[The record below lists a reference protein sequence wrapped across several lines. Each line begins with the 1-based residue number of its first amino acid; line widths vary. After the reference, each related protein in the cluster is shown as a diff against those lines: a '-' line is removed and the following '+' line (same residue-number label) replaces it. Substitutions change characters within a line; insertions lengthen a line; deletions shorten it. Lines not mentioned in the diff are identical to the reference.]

1 MWLERGRSTAP
12 ADRQRCEGVWIEM
25 YALLGKERPRVM
37 WWDGPATGS
46 IARTLILSDK
56 QTNLG
61 DNLGA
66 NLGNNLRDNLGDNLR
81 ANLGNNLWANLMD
94 NLGNNLGDNLG
105 ANLGNNLRTNLR
117 ANLGNNL
124 WDNLGNNLWANLRT
138 NLRDNL
144 GDNLWANL
152 RANLRDNLR
161 DNLGN
166 NLGNNL
172 LWWFWGRH
180 EAHWEAH
187 YAFPHLHIRPMHTEE
202 QSRLLMLWLTLS
214 ECAGWWHPFENV
226 VIACEPPEKQAIDTN
241 GRLHCD
247 DGPAMLCR
255 DGWAV
260 YAWHGVRLPE
270 WIIEKPQDIT
280 VKKIDGEPNTEI
292 RRIMVERYGTE
303 RFLKDGGA
311 QDISKDACGTLYRRE
326 MPDDEPLVMVHVL
339 DPSTDRE
346 YFLRVPP
353 AIQTA
358 QQAVA
363 WTFEMDENEYQ
374 PVVET

>member
-1 MWLERGRSTAP
+1 MSRIESLTTSQERQLIEYRDMWLERGRSTAP

-61 DNLGA
+61 ANLWANLGA
-66 NLGNNLRDNLGDNLR
+66 NLG
-81 ANLGNNLWANLMD
+81 
-94 NLGNNLGDNLG
+94 
-105 ANLGNNLRTNLR
+105 
-117 ANLGNNL
+117 
-124 WDNLGNNLWANLRT
+124 
-138 NLRDNL
+138 
-144 GDNLWANL
+144 ANL
-152 RANLRDNLR
+152 RA
-161 DNLGN
+161 